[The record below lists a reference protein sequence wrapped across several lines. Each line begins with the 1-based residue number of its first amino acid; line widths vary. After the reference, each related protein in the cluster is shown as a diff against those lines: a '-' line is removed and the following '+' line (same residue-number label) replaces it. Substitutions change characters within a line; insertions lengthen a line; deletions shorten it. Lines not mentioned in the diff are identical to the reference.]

1 MRQTLSVAAALA
13 AMLAGAAS
21 PVPAQQRIPAV
32 ELGVY
37 GGGAWSS
44 EWLGINEDFVGLT
57 AGEDAEGGGFGIGV
71 TPQFGAN
78 ASWYLTPTFG
88 LRLHGSY
95 MPSEFPTRDEDA
107 GVAAFG
113 ALGPAVVSVNALEA
127 DDSGYPLNNWLADAS
142 LVFRPYVQSRS
153 DWLAS
158 TYFFLGGGVM
168 VTDVAGNGDPGDL
181 LAGGEADCV
190 DAYEALGAC
199 LAYEPDYSTV
209 GQGTAGFGLNFFP
222 LGGRLGLFG
231 ELAVHAYDSPFH
243 TPDEDESA
251 FASTL
256 AEDRFVW
263 TPRAALGVKL
273 SLGDLSPPV
282 VVAPP
287 ANPVPVPTPAPAPAP
302 EERPLTVCVVE
313 GERLTSVAATYL
325 PETEDTVVMVQGQ
338 RRPFSEMYPIAAPD
352 YAAGTTWY
360 VNGDEVRLQDRDYV
374 RFGVPR
380 LITGT
385 TQLQRVGDFEGVG
398 VFAETGAETPY
409 PVLYVPL
416 RPGCEFQPYQ
426 LRDQIRVR
434 G

>member
-1 MRQTLSVAAALA
+1 MMRQLSAAAAFA
-13 AMLAGAAS
+13 AMLAGAAMPAS
-21 PVPAQQRIPAV
+21 AQQRIPAM

-44 EWLGINEDFVGLT
+44 EWLGINDDFVGLG
-57 AGEDAEGGGFGIGV
+57 AEDDAGGGFGIGV
-71 TPQFGAN
+71 APLFGAN
-78 ASWYLTPTFG
+78 ASWYLTPTFA
-88 LRLHGSY
+88 LRLHGAY

-107 GVAAFG
+107 AVTAFG
-113 ALGPAVVSVNALEA
+113 ALGPAVVSVNALEE
-127 DDSGYPLNNWLADAS
+127 DDSAYPLNNWLADAS

-168 VTDVAGNGDPGDL
+168 VTDVAGQGDAGDL
-181 LAGGEADCV
+181 LGVGSSDCV

-199 LAYEPDYSTV
+199 LAYELDHATV

-222 LGGRLGLFG
+222 LSGRLGLFG
-231 ELAVHAYDSPFH
+231 ELAVHGYDSPFH
-243 TPDEDESA
+243 TPDEDEAA
-251 FASTL
+251 FASSL

-273 SLGDLSPPV
+273 SLGDMSPPV

-287 ANPVPVPTPAPAPAP
+287 VDPAPVPAPPPAPAP
-302 EERPLTVCVVE
+302 EERPLTVCVVDD
-313 GERLTSVAATYL
+313 GALTNVAATYL
-325 PETEDTVVMVQGQ
+325 PAAGDTVVMVQGQ
-338 RRPFSEMYPIAAPD
+338 RRPFSETYPTAAPD

-360 VNGDEVRLQDRDYV
+360 VNGDEVRLEDRDYV

-398 VFAETGAETPY
+398 VFAETGAEAPY

-426 LRDQIRVR
+426 LREQIRVR